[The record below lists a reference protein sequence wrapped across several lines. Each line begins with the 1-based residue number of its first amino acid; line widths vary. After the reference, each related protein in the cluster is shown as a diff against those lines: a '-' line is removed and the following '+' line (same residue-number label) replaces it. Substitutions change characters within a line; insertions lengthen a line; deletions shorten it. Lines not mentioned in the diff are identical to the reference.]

1 MIIWI
6 ISQNS
11 GTPNLGG
18 VQRHYFFAKEFKKN
32 DLDTTIISC
41 QKNHLYTH
49 KPKKGIC
56 EIEGVKFLQLY
67 TFFSF
72 SKGIFRFF
80 QMFEFAFRIFFLPF
94 FSLKK
99 PDVIILSSMSI
110 FPLPAVIFLKKF
122 YGAKLIFELRD
133 LWPLTPI
140 SLKGISKNNILIKFM
155 FYLERLAFKK
165 ADHIISTLEQSRSYI
180 DSISN
185 RPEKLTII
193 PNGTSRD
200 YIKKTLKN
208 NNGNIKIVYAGS
220 FGIANA
226 LQPLI
231 SFINKRRLPE
241 NIEFYFYGDGYEK
254 QQIEEKLK
262 MHNNVFF
269 NKKIPRDNLIKIL
282 TDFDFGYVA
291 WHDVSLYTYGV
302 SGQKYFDYMACG
314 LPILS
319 ASNKIKDLVSKF
331 GCGLQI
337 ENTPKDIE
345 NAILKISKMKREKMR
360 LMGKKGID
368 QIENYSYD
376 VLAKK
381 YLTVLNNI

>member
-1 MIIWI
+1 
-6 ISQNS
+6 
-11 GTPNLGG
+11 
-18 VQRHYFFAKEFKKN
+18 
-32 DLDTTIISC
+32 
-41 QKNHLYTH
+41 
-49 KPKKGIC
+49 
-56 EIEGVKFLQLY
+56 
-67 TFFSF
+67 
-72 SKGIFRFF
+72 
-80 QMFEFAFRIFFLPF
+80 
-94 FSLKK
+94 
-99 PDVIILSSMSI
+99 
-110 FPLPAVIFLKKF
+110 
-122 YGAKLIFELRD
+122 
-133 LWPLTPI
+133 
-140 SLKGISKNNILIKFM
+140 M

-226 LQPLI
+226 LEPLI

-282 TDFDFGYVA
+282 PD
-291 WHDVSLYTYGV
+291 S
-302 SGQKYFDYMACG
+302 
-314 LPILS
+314 
-319 ASNKIKDLVSKF
+319 
-331 GCGLQI
+331 
-337 ENTPKDIE
+337 
-345 NAILKISKMKREKMR
+345 
-360 LMGKKGID
+360 
-368 QIENYSYD
+368 
-376 VLAKK
+376 VLDM
-381 YLTVLNNI
+381 